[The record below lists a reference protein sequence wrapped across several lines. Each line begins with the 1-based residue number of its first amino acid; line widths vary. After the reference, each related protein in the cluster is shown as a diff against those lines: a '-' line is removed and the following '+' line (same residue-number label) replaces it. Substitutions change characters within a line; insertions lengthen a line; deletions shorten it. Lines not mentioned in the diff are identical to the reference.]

1 MEASLSRVHACIC
14 KDQKVRGIEAG
25 KKTVSSAVTYMQ

>member
-14 KDQKVRGIEAG
+14 KDQEARGTEAG
-25 KKTVSSAVTYMQ
+25 EKTVGPVVTYMQ